1 MRHAMGDTEA
11 INSPIMNAIQ
21 RALNNDSQEL
31 NGFEQIMVYLLVSI
45 MHQRQRYLS
54 FRYRL

>member
-1 MRHAMGDTEA
+1 MRNAMGDAEA

-31 NGFEQIMVYLLVSI
+31 DGSEQIMVYLLVSM
-45 MHQRQRYLS
+45 MHPRQSYLS
-54 FRYRL
+54 FS